1 MQAEVAHH
9 SAKGAAVGL
18 TVEAESYGWQA
29 ILRLVLAANELVTI
43 TPNPMPMLSGF
54 SVRC

>member
-29 ILRLVLAANELVTI
+29 ILRLVLAASELVTI
-43 TPNPMPMLSGF
+43 TLNPMPMLSGF